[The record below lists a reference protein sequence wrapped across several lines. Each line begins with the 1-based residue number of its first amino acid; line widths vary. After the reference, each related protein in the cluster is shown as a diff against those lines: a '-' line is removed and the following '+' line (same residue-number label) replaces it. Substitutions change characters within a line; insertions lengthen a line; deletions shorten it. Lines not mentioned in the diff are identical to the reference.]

1 MALTDEIK
9 ARVDIV
15 DVVADYVPDLKKAGR
30 NFNARCPFHQE
41 NSPSFVVSPE
51 RQTWRCFGACAQG
64 GDVFTFVQKIDGTD
78 FPTTMRKLAEI
89 AGVAVPDRTPR
100 SDAPRNPLL
109 AVNDSALR
117 FFRDALQADKGS
129 LARAYVEQRGMSE
142 ETVVRWGIG
151 YAPATGDELL
161 KHLIALG
168 YSEDQAL
175 SAGVANRPEFG
186 DTRDM
191 LRGRLTFALRDSD
204 GQVVAFAGR
213 SLDGANPKYL
223 NTPQTPLFDKGHMLY
238 GLDRARDAIAREG
251 VAVVVEGYMDVIT
264 AHEHGYQ
271 NVVASMGT
279 ALTENQ
285 VALLRARASRVVLA
299 LDADAAGQE
308 AMLRSL
314 RTSWQLVGG
323 ELQEARGR
331 ARSDMKLRS
340 ADLDALRIA
349 LIVDGKDPDELIRN
363 DSSKWRELISGAIPV
378 VDFLMKAETERIDIG
393 TPEGKAEAVELL
405 MPVIFAI
412 PNWVEQ
418 DRYFQK
424 LASLLQVPVATLE
437 ASVGRKGAIAKP
449 RPQQPRRQPE
459 REKAENVFRVA
470 DHDTLDEHALT
481 LIVQYPEI
489 LERVAELEPDH
500 VKRPDNR
507 ALLSAIQ
514 ETGTIE
520 GAHPLLELSEIE
532 RLDGLAA
539 KSLPTA
545 DRKQRAADWA
555 GCLRRMHER
564 YLRELKAQEEIALAG
579 QADDASPADSGY
591 LEAVGRQAL
600 DTNERLRDLFVSG
613 TGAP

>member
-1 MALTDEIK
+1 MAVTDDIK

-15 DVVADYVPDLKKAGR
+15 DVVADYVPELKRSGR
-30 NFNARCPFHQE
+30 NYTARCPFHQE
-41 NSPSFVVSPE
+41 NTPSFVVFPE

-64 GDVFTFVQKIDGTD
+64 GDVFNFVQKIESAD
-78 FPTTMRKLAEI
+78 FPTAMRKLAEI
-89 AGVAVPDRTPR
+89 AGVAIPDRAPR
-100 SDAPRNPLL
+100 KDAPRNPLL
-109 AVNDSALR
+109 AVTDSALR
-117 FFRDALQADKGS
+117 FFREALQVDKGS
-129 LARAYVEQRGMSE
+129 LARTYIDQRGLSE
-142 ETVVRWGIG
+142 EAVVRWGIG

-161 KHLIALG
+161 KHLVALG
-168 YSEDQAL
+168 YTVDQAL
-175 SAGVANRPEFG
+175 GAGVANRLESG

-204 GQVVAFAGR
+204 GQVVGFAGR

-223 NTPQTPLFDKGHMLY
+223 NTPQTSLFDKGRMLY
-238 GLDRARDAIAREG
+238 GLDRARDAITREG

-279 ALTENQ
+279 ALTDNQ
-285 VALLRARASRVVLA
+285 VALLRARAPRVVLA
-299 LDADAAGQE
+299 LDADAAGQQ

-314 RTSWQLVGG
+314 RTSWQLVGS
-323 ELQEARGR
+323 ELQQARGR
-331 ARSDMKLRS
+331 VRGEIKQRS

-349 LIVDGKDPDELIRN
+349 LVTDGKDPDDLIRS

-378 VDFLMKAETERIDIG
+378 VDFLMKAETDRIDIG
-393 TPEGKAEAVELL
+393 TAEGKAEAVELL

-424 LASLLQVPVATLE
+424 LAGLLQVPVATLE
-437 ASVGRKGAIAKP
+437 ASVGRTSAIAKP
-449 RPQQPRRQPE
+449 RQPPQRQAV
-459 REKAENVFRVA
+459 RDRAETVFRIA
-470 DHDTLDEHALT
+470 DRDVLDEHALA
-481 LIVQYPEI
+481 LISHYPEI
-489 LERVAELEPDH
+489 LERVGELALDLME
-500 VKRPDNR
+500 RLDNR

-520 GAHPLLELSEIE
+520 GAHPLLDEADIE
-532 RLDGLAA
+532 RLDRLAA
-539 KSLPTA
+539 KTLPTA
-545 DRKQRAADWA
+545 DRKQRAADWEA
-555 GCLRRMHER
+555 CLRRMNER
-564 YLRELKAQEEIALAG
+564 YLRELKAQEEIALAD

-591 LEAVGRQAL
+591 LDAVNRQAL
-600 DTNERLRDLFVSG
+600 ETNERLRDLFVSG